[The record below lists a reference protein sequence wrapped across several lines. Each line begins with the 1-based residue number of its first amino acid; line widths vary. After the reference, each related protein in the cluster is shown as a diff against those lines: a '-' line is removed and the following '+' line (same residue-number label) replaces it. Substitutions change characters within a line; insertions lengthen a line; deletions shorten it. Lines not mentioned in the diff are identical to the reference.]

1 MSRHICCF
9 WGHRR
14 EPGVGSRGVP
24 LSRGAALMA
33 AGLQCHCGRQSPS
46 RVASRL
52 EDVRAHVHRLRVA
65 TIAAPKASIPSVGR
79 CVAQAIR
86 APMIPAAASSSMRT
100 AIAMRL
106 RLEPGAS
113 EAGAGRA
120 LPEVARPAR
129 RSGGAGRRPVGRESP
144 VHPPE
149 QQRPV
154 EGAGQATRRV
164 TSSEPPSW
172 SPWHA
177 SRTLRVASS
186 RPLSVGETSRA
197 VIYQLRKEQT
207 NLDGRSADARGND
220 PSFAQN
226 VE

>member
-1 MSRHICCF
+1 MPCGHGRSANAGACWVLRSNYGGPQCDVSRHISPMSRDICRF

-120 LPEVARPAR
+120 LTGGGPVGATVWRRWAATCGPEESGPSARAAE
-129 RSGGAGRRPVGRESP
+129 AGRR
-144 VHPPE
+144 
-149 QQRPV
+149 
-154 EGAGQATRRV
+154 
-164 TSSEPPSW
+164 SW
-172 SPWHA
+172 SGD
-177 SRTLRVASS
+177 SS
-186 RPLSVGETSRA
+186 GD
-197 VIYQLRKEQT
+197 VI
-207 NLDGRSADARGND
+207 
-220 PSFAQN
+220 
-226 VE
+226 